1 MDFDSEIR
9 NAAFNW
15 LLEQKNILGDVFP
28 RKLLE
33 NGFLFDGIK
42 IPLVSPQGIF
52 KPRMM
57 DFPLSITT
65 TPKGPYNDSF
75 SNDGLLL
82 YRYRGSDPNH
92 KDNVG
97 LRTAFKKGL
106 PLVYFHGIV
115 PGQYLAVWPVYITGD
130 DPTNLLFNVAV
141 DDMQNLSLGEDL
153 PLVAE
158 DSISRRKY
166 LTVSVK
172 QRLHQRTFRER
183 VLEAYKTS
191 CAFCSLRHRELLDA
205 AHIIPDREPDSKPI
219 ISNGMA
225 LCKLHHAAYDSFI
238 IGVTPDYKIQV
249 RRDILKEVDGPLLQ
263 YGLKNL
269 HNEKLSLPTSRKL
282 WPGKENLEWRFDRFK
297 KVA

>member
-33 NGFLFDGIK
+33 QGFLFDGIK

-75 SNDGLLL
+75 SNDGLLF
-82 YRYRGSDPNH
+82 YRYRGTDPNH

-130 DPTNLLFNVAV
+130 DLTNLLFNVAV
-141 DDMQNLSLGEDL
+141 DDMQNLSLGENF

-219 ISNGMA
+219 VSNGMA

-249 RRDILKEVDGPLLQ
+249 RSDILNEVDGPLLQ

-269 HNEKLSLPTSRKL
+269 HNEKLSLPRSRKL

>member
-42 IPLVSPQGIF
+42 IALVSPQGIF